1 MPDQQRSDRV
11 KSEPTAIA
19 PFLLLLFLGTICSA
33 MIVPFMGYFLVEGLG
48 HEPQIISVYSV
59 MAVCLTVLANRSF
72 AERIDNGDNVFP
84 LIGIAALGS
93 LLATLS
99 LALAPNLWTALSIG
113 VLGFGISSSAI
124 STMFSL
130 GGNLAERHAIE
141 RSRFNAYM
149 RATSSTAWM
158 LGPAIT
164 FLLADQIS
172 TQAVF
177 VTAFSVTVIWLCL
190 WWLVLPHNVTAA
202 KVVLSENADA
212 TEDNSNALWLAAAFI
227 FCLSL
232 AHSLTFTSLPLF
244 YVQEVGLPGYAP
256 GIAFSM
262 KTFIE
267 VIAVFSTPVL
277 ITRFGM
283 RNALLATTL
292 LAVATIQFL
301 ALVSSFPQ
309 MLFGAALEGLY
320 YGLYAGIG
328 ISYIQSFVPERPAR
342 ATAIYWNCLMISG
355 LMAGPVVGLIA
366 QVSSFQT
373 VLQTAVGVAFCAVL
387 VLMFGSRTKSQSRQQ
402 VN

>member
-1 MPDQQRSDRV
+1 MPEQQRSERV

-59 MAVCLTVLANRSF
+59 MAVCLTVLVNRSF

-130 GGNLAERHAIE
+130 GGNLAERHSIE

-277 ITRFGM
+277 ITC
-283 RNALLATTL
+283 LLYT
-292 LAVATIQFL
+292 
-301 ALVSSFPQ
+301 SPSP
-309 MLFGAALEGLY
+309 
-320 YGLYAGIG
+320 
-328 ISYIQSFVPERPAR
+328 RD
-342 ATAIYWNCLMISG
+342 
-355 LMAGPVVGLIA
+355 
-366 QVSSFQT
+366 
-373 VLQTAVGVAFCAVL
+373 
-387 VLMFGSRTKSQSRQQ
+387 
-402 VN
+402 

>member
-1 MPDQQRSDRV
+1 
-11 KSEPTAIA
+11 
-19 PFLLLLFLGTICSA
+19 
-33 MIVPFMGYFLVEGLG
+33 
-48 HEPQIISVYSV
+48 
-59 MAVCLTVLANRSF
+59 
-72 AERIDNGDNVFP
+72 
-84 LIGIAALGS
+84 
-93 LLATLS
+93 
-99 LALAPNLWTALSIG
+99 
-113 VLGFGISSSAI
+113 
-124 STMFSL
+124 MFSL
-130 GGNLAERHAIE
+130 GGNLAERHSIE

-177 VTAFSVTVIWLCL
+177 VTAFSMTVIWLCL

-202 KVVLSENADA
+202 KAVLSETADA

-301 ALVSSFPQ
+301 ALVSSFPSDVVWRC
-309 MLFGAALEGLY
+309 FG
-320 YGLYAGIG
+320 
-328 ISYIQSFVPERPAR
+328 R
-342 ATAIYWNCLMISG
+342 
-355 LMAGPVVGLIA
+355 
-366 QVSSFQT
+366 
-373 VLQTAVGVAFCAVL
+373 L
-387 VLMFGSRTKSQSRQQ
+387 VLRSVCR
-402 VN
+402 NWY